1 MTRSNFVTL
10 AAFRPDTGLEIS
22 DVLRVT
28 DPRSGFGGLAI
39 TLHVSRCFVT
49 LLFKLPGSRFTLHV
63 PHSGTWGVVRI
74 GVVVPTVVGCW
85 WMKNIYHM
93 TESAPEKSAPTELPV
108 RDADAV
114 PTPKAEAKAAN
125 KLPRREQL
133 NEFEKDLE
141 TKDSGNRPA

>member
-1 MTRSNFVTL
+1 MLIAVVT
-10 AAFRPDTGLEIS
+10 
-22 DVLRVT
+22 
-28 DPRSGFGGLAI
+28 
-39 TLHVSRCFVT
+39 
-49 LLFKLPGSRFTLHV
+49 
-63 PHSGTWGVVRI
+63 
-74 GVVVPTVVGCW
+74 PTVVGWW

-93 TESAPEKSAPTELPV
+93 TESGPEKSAPTELPV
-108 RDADAV
+108 RDADAE